1 MISNGILHRRVPP
14 YHPSSNGLVENM
26 VRSLKQAL
34 NKADRSDSIESKIAK
49 VFGYLQSYPHLVTE
63 RAPAELLL
71 GRLPRTRLSLIYPCM
86 SQRLSLATE
95 QRVGNRSPRVSKV
108 GQAVLLQDLCP
119 AAKNGELLL
128 LAQQGPLTY
137 KVVMDGQVR

>member
-1 MISNGILHRRVPP
+1 
-14 YHPSSNGLVENM
+14 
-26 VRSLKQAL
+26 
-34 NKADRSDSIESKIAK
+34 
-49 VFGYLQSYPHLVTE
+49 
-63 RAPAELLL
+63 
-71 GRLPRTRLSLIYPCM
+71 M